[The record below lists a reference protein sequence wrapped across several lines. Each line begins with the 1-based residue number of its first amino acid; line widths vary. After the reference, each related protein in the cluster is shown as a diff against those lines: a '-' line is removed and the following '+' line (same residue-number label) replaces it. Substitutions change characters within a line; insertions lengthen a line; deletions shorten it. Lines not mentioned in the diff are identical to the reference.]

1 MFDNKSIYALN
12 KKDPDAI
19 VYRDADG
26 YIRRLTR
33 ADFSSEDEFLKW
45 KAWSDGDYHDTEK
58 RDHIYSDNTL
68 SLYGLSDAAASV
80 PSPEDDMVDKHSEQE
95 RTQLALL
102 VRQGLTSCLT
112 PAQRRRLWL
121 YCVDKL
127 TEDEIART
135 EHVKQQ
141 SISECLQRAIRK
153 MKKFLKRP
161 L

>member
-1 MFDNKSIYALN
+1 
-12 KKDPDAI
+12 
-19 VYRDADG
+19 
-26 YIRRLTR
+26 
-33 ADFSSEDEFLKW
+33 
-45 KAWSDGDYHDTEK
+45 
-58 RDHIYSDNTL
+58 
-68 SLYGLSDAAASV
+68 
-80 PSPEDDMVDKHSEQE
+80 MVDKHSEQE
-95 RTQLALL
+95 RAQLALL

-127 TEDEIART
+127 TEDEIARM

-153 MKKFLKRP
+153 MKNFLKRP

>member
-33 ADFSSEDEFLKW
+33 ADFSSEEEFLQW
-45 KAWSDGDYHDTEK
+45 KAWSDENYHDTEK
-58 RDHIYSDNTL
+58 REHIHSDNTL
-68 SLYGLSDAAASV
+68 SLYGLSDEAASV

-127 TEDEIART
+127 TEDEIARM